1 MDSVVINYVFDVD
14 GTLSYSREVMPPHFR
29 IWFLNWMKGKNVFIV
44 TGSDRPKTIEQIG
57 HEIVDNCTMV
67 FQCAGNSVWR
77 NGIEVATSSLNAPAD
92 MDTWLEAQVDFS
104 KYPHK
109 YGHHIEKRSG
119 LINFSTVG
127 RNAVGPER
135 DHYFNWDCKEQ
146 ERVSICEHFNKTFP
160 GFEAE
165 LGGNTSIDIHL
176 KGKNKAQ
183 VYDIIGSPMVFFGD
197 RIHVNGNDKP
207 LADKMVHPQDKWYQ
221 VDGPYTTEDILKKD
235 YS

>member
-1 MDSVVINYVFDVD
+1 LDRVNYVFDVD
-14 GTLSYSREVMPPHFR
+14 GTLSESRQVIPVDFR
-29 IWFLNWMKGKNVFIV
+29 LWFLNWMKNKSVFIV

-77 NGIEVATSSLNAPAD
+77 NGVEVSSSNLNAPED
-92 MDTWLEAQVDFS
+92 MDTWLEQQVDFS
-104 KYPHK
+104 KYKHK
-109 YGHHIEKRSG
+109 FGNHIEKRTG

-127 RNAVGPER
+127 RNAVGQQR
-135 DHYFNWDCKEQ
+135 DDYYEWDQ
-146 ERVSICEHFNKTFP
+146 VNNERVSICEMFNKTFQ

-183 VYDIIGSPMVFFGD
+183 VYDIIGTPMIFFGD

-207 LADKMVHPQDKWYQ
+207 LADKMTNPGDKWHQ
-221 VDGPYTTEDILKKD
+221 VKGPYDTWDILKED

>member
-1 MDSVVINYVFDVD
+1 MNYVFDVD
-14 GTLSYSREVMPPHFR
+14 GTLSESRQTIDVDFR
-29 IWFLNWMKGKNVFIV
+29 LWFMKWMKGKDVFIV

-77 NGIEVATSSLNAPAD
+77 NGIEVSSSNLNAPSD
-92 MDTWLEAQVDFS
+92 MDTWLEQMVDFS
-104 KYPHK
+104 RCPEKT
-109 YGHHIEKRSG
+109 GNHIEKRTG

-127 RNAVGPER
+127 RNAVGQQR
-135 DHYFNWDCKEQ
+135 DDYYEWDKINN
-146 ERVSICEHFNKTFP
+146 ERVSICHQFNETFL

-197 RIHVNGNDKP
+197 RIHANGNDKP
-207 LADKMVHPQDKWYQ
+207 LADKMVHPEDEWHQ
-221 VDGPYTTEDILKKD
+221 VVGPHETWDILLQKYTD
-235 YS
+235 